1 MTDQDKTLLIQDI
14 INKAVEGK
22 ALPFRPILYWG
33 EFKYY
38 CKCVASTKIIIKVLK
53 QSANNLFKEYCKD
66 VIAGISDINKLL
78 AYSQFLD
85 IISFYK
91 NELKTIKQ
99 MIDDYDEY
107 LGDGHFWY
115 SFLGGQRDIWNFH

>member
-22 ALPFRPILYWG
+22 ALPFRSILYWG

-66 VIAGISDINKLL
+66 VIAGISDVNKLL

-91 NELKTIKQ
+91 SVGGGYAIDIRSFRKDDAKTAANEICK
-99 MIDDYDEY
+99 D
-107 LGDGHFWY
+107 
-115 SFLGGQRDIWNFH
+115 